1 VTIDDAISFNPLE
14 NYHLSQK
21 GAEHHAPGIVLFSPT
36 LDCQSIKE
44 ITVSTAISLEHVS
57 KKFRLYHEKNQYLKT
72 TVLRGGR
79 SRYEDFWAV
88 QDVSFEIPTGS
99 TFGIIGSNGSGKS
112 TLLKC
117 LAGIL
122 SPDKGRIV
130 LNGRL
135 SALLELG
142 AGFHPE
148 LSGRENIFLNGAI
161 LGMTQKE
168 VSERF
173 EDIVDFS
180 GLGHFIDTPVKNYSS
195 GMVVRLGFSIAANVE
210 PEILLID
217 EVLAVGDAE
226 FQQRCYEKIEKFRQ
240 DGRTIVLVS
249 HGLSQVEQL
258 CDTVAWLEK
267 SHLKVVG
274 PALDVVQQYNGASH
288 HAIQRVEDEIGDRWG
303 SGEALITKVELLKS
317 DTKTSFFTTNEE
329 MKIRIHYDALDG
341 INDAVVGIRITH
353 LHGTNIWGTN
363 TKRKGTK
370 IPHLRGKGFVDLEIP
385 NLRLLEGTYDLTI
398 ALSDAAEVNAFDHWE
413 KRIRFDVHQNGI
425 YDEGSVALESRWT
438 IN

>member
-1 VTIDDAISFNPLE
+1 M
-14 NYHLSQK
+14 
-21 GAEHHAPGIVLFSPT
+21 
-36 LDCQSIKE
+36 
-44 ITVSTAISLEHVS
+44 STAISLEHVS

-88 QDVSFEIPTGS
+88 QDVSFNIPTGS

-117 LAGIL
+117 LARIL
-122 SPDKGRIV
+122 TPDRGEIKV
-130 LNGRL
+130 NGRL

-148 LSGRENIFLNGAI
+148 LSGLENIYLNGAI

-168 VSERF
+168 VSQRLD
-173 EDIVDFS
+173 DIVDFS

-226 FQQRCYEKIEKFRQ
+226 FQQRCYEKIERFRQ

-249 HGLSQVEQL
+249 HGLSQIEQL

-267 SHLKVVG
+267 SHLKVLG
-274 PALDVVQQYNGASH
+274 PALDVVQKYNGATH
-288 HAIQRVEDEIGDRWG
+288 HAIERDSDEIGDRWG
-303 SGEALITKVELLKS
+303 TGEALITKVELMKS
-317 DTKTSFFTTNEE
+317 DTPTALFTTNEE
-329 MKIRIHYDALDG
+329 MKIRVHYDAPVG
-341 INDAVVGIRITH
+341 VKDAVIGVRITH
-353 LHGTNIWGTN
+353 LHGMNVWGTN
-363 TKRKGTK
+363 TKRKGTHL
-370 IPHLRGKGFVDLEIP
+370 PHIHGKGFVDLEIP
-385 NLRLLEGTYDLTI
+385 HLALLEGTYDLTI
-398 ALSDAAEVNAFDHWE
+398 ALSDSAEVNSFDHWE
-413 KRIRFDVHQNGI
+413 KRIRFDVHQVGTF
-425 YDEGSVALESRWT
+425 DEGVVALEGSWT
-438 IN
+438 LN

>member
-1 VTIDDAISFNPLE
+1 MN
-14 NYHLSQK
+14 
-21 GAEHHAPGIVLFSPT
+21 
-36 LDCQSIKE
+36 
-44 ITVSTAISLEHVS
+44 TAISLEHVS

-72 TVLRGGR
+72 TLLRGGR

-88 QDVSFEIPTGS
+88 RDVSFNIPTGS

-122 SPDKGRIV
+122 TPDQGRITV
-130 LNGRL
+130 NGRL

-168 VSERF
+168 VQQRF
-173 EDIVDFS
+173 DDIVDFS

-226 FQQRCYEKIEKFRQ
+226 FQQRCYEKIEKFRK

-249 HGLSQVEQL
+249 HGLSQIEQI

-267 SHLKVVG
+267 SHLEVLG
-274 PALDVVQQYNGASH
+274 PALEVVQKYNGASH
-288 HAIQRVEDEIGDRWG
+288 HAVQREEDEIGDRWG
-303 SGEALITKVELLKS
+303 SGEALITKVELLKNGAS
-317 DTKTSFFTTNEE
+317 TSLFTTNEE
-329 MKIRIHYDALDG
+329 MKIRVHYEAPTG
-341 INDAVVGIRITH
+341 IENAVVGIRITH
-353 LHGTNIWGTN
+353 LHGTNVWGTN
-363 TKRKGTK
+363 TKRKGFHVPRIDGQGIVELN
-370 IPHLRGKGFVDLEIP
+370 IPMLT
-385 NLRLLEGTYDLTI
+385 LLEGTYDLTV
-398 ALSDAAEVNAFDHWE
+398 ALTDVSEVYSYDHWE
-413 KRIRFDVHQNGI
+413 KRIRFDVVQQNTF
-425 YDEGSVALESRWT
+425 DEGIVALQGTWT
-438 IN
+438 HNSFGSASI

>member
-1 VTIDDAISFNPLE
+1 MSSAISIE
-14 NYHLSQK
+14 N
-21 GAEHHAPGIVLFSPT
+21 
-36 LDCQSIKE
+36 
-44 ITVSTAISLEHVS
+44 VS

-72 TVLRGGR
+72 TLLRGGR

-88 QDVSFEIPTGS
+88 QDVSFEIPVGS

-122 SPDKGRIV
+122 TPDKGTLTV
-130 LNGRL
+130 NGRL

-168 VSERF
+168 IALRLD
-173 EDIVDFS
+173 DIVEFS
-180 GLGHFIDTPVKNYSS
+180 GLDHFIDTPVKNYSS

-226 FQQRCYEKIEKFRQ
+226 FQQRCYEKIERFRQ

-249 HGLSQVEQL
+249 HGLSQIEQM

-267 SHLKVVG
+267 SHLKELG
-274 PALDVVQQYNGASH
+274 SSFEVVQKYNGASH
-288 HAIQRVEDEIGDRWG
+288 QAIQRDEEDEIGDRWG
-303 SGEALITKVELLKS
+303 TGEATITKVELIKS
-317 DTKTSFFTTNEE
+317 GEATSLFTTNEA
-329 MKIRIHYDALDG
+329 MRIRVHYDAPTG
-341 INDAVVGIRITH
+341 ISDAVVGIRITH
-353 LHGTNIWGTN
+353 LHGMNVWGTN
-363 TKRKGTK
+363 TKRKGTR
-370 IPHLRGKGFVDLEIP
+370 IPRLEGKGFVDLDIP
-385 NLRLLEGTYDLTI
+385 QLRLLEGTYDLTI
-398 ALSDAAEVNAFDHWE
+398 ALSDTAEVNAFDHWE
-413 KRIRFDVHQNGI
+413 KRVRFDVHQVDTF
-425 YDEGSVALESRWT
+425 DEGVAALDGNWSVK
-438 IN
+438 